1 MTHSTINLR
10 PRVLPGTKISRSSCL
25 VSGREVENRD
35 SAIPGWSLGPR
46 MVVAGMLCIACC
58 TTSLAQDPF
67 SAPPAGAAPMPMGG
81 ETDPFGAGGA
91 KPGVPAGPAAAPID
105 LTKPEPLVIRQLRE
119 SNPTTPA
126 ELMQAAQ
133 ATLQFGRPD
142 ETKRYLAKLIASTPA
157 ENVLAPLSRDFGDFL
172 FQLLRE
178 KQLQPEG
185 KQVADAIQAAALK
198 EVQDPGRIDALIAQ
212 LSNDDLG
219 TRQEALFELSKSGTH
234 VVTPALRVLADA
246 SREKEHRFIRA
257 ALAHLNASTEL
268 PILGALDVPNDYL
281 KAQVILILG
290 RMGSSK
296 ALMHLVRYAVD
307 DSVPVEVRD
316 AAKAAL
322 TKIIG
327 PLPDRYEAERYLAQ
341 QTARLL
347 QGQIAYQPDHDN
359 LVELWSWDE
368 TKREV
373 VPHKLPIGDA
383 AVLLATRTANDLY
396 ALRSSKGR
404 EATAPADADALNR
417 ALRLKLLTNLELAK
431 ALAGLDQPL
440 SFAAGTAGE
449 QAIAAG
455 PQVMSQVLADAL
467 QNSRIPAAIAAAE
480 VLGQIGDPAV
490 LLTTD
495 GRAGPLSDA
504 MLHPDRR
511 VRLAAALAAVKL
523 DTGESFPGAGRVAP
537 TLGWIAGSS
546 GQSIVLVGHPRGE
559 DAQNLVGFANELGYD
574 GQAAYIGRALAEQA
588 FNNPDYEFI
597 LISDAI
603 DLPPVKE
610 LVQWLRRDYRT
621 ARIPVGVMARG
632 ERLAATRYAF
642 ENDPYTTVF
651 PRIHSSE
658 SAAFELHQLET
669 IAGRNLVG
677 RDERIEQARI
687 ALAALGQLAAK
698 PGNYARFDLLRQETD
713 VIRALN
719 HPSLTADAAKVLAI
733 FATPKSQT
741 ALVDFAS
748 QQTRGLAERQ
758 VAADALAAA
767 IASRGLQL
775 TQTQIAEQ
783 YARYNASETLDKPTQ
798 ELLGRVLDAIE
809 APAVARGD
817 LTKAE

>member
-1 MTHSTINLR
+1 MHHMRSNLT
-10 PRVLPGTKISRSSCL
+10 LAAAAISL
-25 VSGREVENRD
+25 
-35 SAIPGWSLGPR
+35 ALG
-46 MVVAGMLCIACC
+46 LI
-58 TTSLAQDPF
+58 TSLHAQDPF
-67 SAPPAGAAPMPMGG
+67 SAPPAAGTPTPMPMPGDA
-81 ETDPFGAGGA
+81 DPFGAGGA
-91 KPGVPAGPAAAPID
+91 KPAGPAAPAAESTVD
-105 LTKPEPLVIRQLRE
+105 LSKPEPLVIRQLRE

-133 ATLQFGRPD
+133 AALQFGRPD

-157 ENVLAPLSRDFGDFL
+157 ENLLAPLARDFGDFL
-172 FQLLRE
+172 LQILRD

-185 KQVADAIQAAALK
+185 KQIADAIQTAAQRA
-198 EVQDPGRIDALIAQ
+198 VQDPGRIDALIAQ

-257 ALAHLNASTEL
+257 ALAHLKASTEL

-290 RMGSSK
+290 RMGSNK

-307 DSVPVEVRD
+307 DSVPAEVRD

-327 PLPDRYEAERYLAQ
+327 PLPDRYDAERYLAQ

-347 QGQIAYQPDHDN
+347 QGQIAYQPDHEDN
-359 LVELWSWDE
+359 VELWTWDE
-368 TKREV
+368 SKREV
-373 VPHKLPIGDA
+373 VQRKLPIGDA

-396 ALRSSKGR
+396 ALKSSDRPPLG
-404 EATAPADADALNR
+404 PADADALNR
-417 ALRLKLLTNLELAK
+417 ALRLKLLANLELAK
-431 ALAGLDQPL
+431 VLAGLDQPL
-440 SFAAGTAGE
+440 PMSAGNAGE

-455 PQVMSQVLADAL
+455 PQVMSQVLTDAM
-467 QNSRIPAAIAAAE
+467 QNGRIPAAIAAAE
-480 VLGQIGDPAV
+480 VLGQIGDPAI
-490 LLTTD
+490 LLTID
-495 GRAGPLSDA
+495 GRASPLADA
-504 MLHPDRR
+504 MVHPDRR
-511 VRLAAALAAVKL
+511 VRLAAALAAVRL
-523 DTGESFPGAGRVAP
+523 DTGESFPGAGRIAP
-537 TLGWIAGSS
+537 ALGWIAGSS
-546 GQSIVLVGHPRGE
+546 GQAIVLVGHPRGE
-559 DAQNLVGFANELGYD
+559 DAQTLVGFANELGYD
-574 GQAAYIGRALAEQA
+574 GQAAYVGRALAEQA
-588 FNNPDYEFI
+588 LGNPDYEMI

-632 ERLAATRYAF
+632 ELLTATRYAF

-651 PRIHSSE
+651 PRIHSTE
-658 SAAFELHQLET
+658 SVAFELHRLEA
-669 IAGRNLVG
+669 IAGRNLVS
-677 RDERIEQARI
+677 RDERIEQARTALT
-687 ALAALGQLAAK
+687 ALAQLAAK
-698 PGNYARFDLLRQETD
+698 PSNYSRFDLLRQETD

-719 HPSLTADAAKVLAI
+719 HPALTADAAKVLAV

-748 QQTRGLAERQ
+748 QHTRGLAERQ
-758 VAADALAAA
+758 AAADALAAA
-767 IASRGLQL
+767 IGSRGLQL

-783 YARYNASETLDKPTQ
+783 YSRYNASESLDKPTQ